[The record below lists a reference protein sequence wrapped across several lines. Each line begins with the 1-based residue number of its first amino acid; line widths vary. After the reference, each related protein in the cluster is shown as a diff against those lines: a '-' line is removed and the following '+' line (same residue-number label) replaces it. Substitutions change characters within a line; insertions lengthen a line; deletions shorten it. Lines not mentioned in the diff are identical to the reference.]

1 MTTGFE
7 YKNNILQIS
16 KSPAAELAY
25 FFDWADWLDDG
36 DTVVSVNYSIQA
48 RANDPQPLTNQG
60 HGVQGSKTFVSL
72 SGGNLDKTYIVTAT
86 LETANG
92 LVDSRYFKVN
102 VQNRSA

>member
-25 FFDWADWLDDG
+25 FFDWVNWLDDG
-36 DTVVSVNYSIQA
+36 DNIASVSYTIQA

-60 HGVQGSKTFVSL
+60 HGVQGTKTFVSL
-72 SGGNLDKTYIVTAT
+72 SGGQVDKTYTVTAT
-86 LETANG
+86 VETGNG
-92 LVDSRYFKVN
+92 LTDSRYFKVN
-102 VQNRSA
+102 VQHRSA

>member
-25 FFDWADWLDDG
+25 YFDWADWLEDG
-36 DTVVSVNYSIQA
+36 DTVSSVNYSIQA
-48 RANDPQPLTNQG
+48 RANDPLPLTNQG

-72 SGGNLDKTYIVTAT
+72 SGGQLDKAYTVTAT
-86 LETANG
+86 VQTANG
-92 LVDSRYFKVN
+92 LADSRYFKVN
-102 VQNRSA
+102 VLNRSA